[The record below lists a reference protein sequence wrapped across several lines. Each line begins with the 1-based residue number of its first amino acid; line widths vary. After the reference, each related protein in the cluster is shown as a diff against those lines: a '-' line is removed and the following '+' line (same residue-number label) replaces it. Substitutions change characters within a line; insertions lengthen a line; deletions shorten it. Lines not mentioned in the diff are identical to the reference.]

1 MVSSTYFIYTGQWNN
16 FPCDNKKN
24 YICSKPAVISGALLE
39 TLNTLIQKSSE
50 RINEDCC
57 ERGKVVSTE
66 SCGQGR
72 SCDTICG
79 ADSATIVSPYEAASS
94 QFCPGPTG
102 NVREAFTKASLRS
115 FAVRSFGIFGRI
127 IDLWFC
133 PSRVR
138 TLNALP
144 KYPSCCFHPF
154 TRRVAGVIQKCCT
167 DYSVCF

>member
-1 MVSSTYFIYTGQWNN
+1 MFVFS
-16 FPCDNKKN
+16 
-24 YICSKPAVISGALLE
+24 VISGALLE

-50 RINEDCC
+50 RIDEDCC
-57 ERGKVVSTE
+57 ERGKVVSTA

-72 SCDTICG
+72 SCDTICGGNG

-102 NVREAFTKASLRS
+102 IVREAFTKTSLRS
-115 FAVRSFGIFGRI
+115 FGVFGRI

-133 PSRVR
+133 PRRVR

-144 KYPSCCFHPF
+144 RYPSCCFHPF
-154 TRRVAGVIQKCCT
+154 TRRVSGVIQKCCT